1 MMNANYK
8 LTLMQNR
15 INDILY
21 SYQGVNPEIIAEMQS
36 KINLIFQDIGKKN
49 PYKIRLK
56 KVDVLLQKLLG
67 KPEFDINEFIEL
79 LYLSIQDTLLILQ
92 AKQFQLSQILKGKR
106 NYSAFRQSSLMKI
119 DNRIKELQSY
129 LITFQDDLLELKE
142 CKSEK
147 ELIRKIHYLFEDVE

>member
-1 MMNANYK
+1 MNANYK

>member
-1 MMNANYK
+1 MNANYK

-49 PYKIRLK
+49 PYKIRLER
-56 KVDVLLQKLLG
+56 VPVLIQKLLG
-67 KPEFDINEFIEL
+67 KPEFDLNEFIGL
-79 LYLSIQDTLLILQ
+79 LYLSIQDTLMILQ

-119 DNRIKELQSY
+119 DTRIKELQSY

-147 ELIRKIHYLFEDVE
+147 ELIKKIHYLFEDSE